1 MIEKLTK
8 TNLYLALALLIYVPF
23 HAILSIWASS
33 IFGHYTLAR
42 LFEEYILGVM
52 LLIGIYLFIKD
63 FKDQKKLFKDK
74 LIILMVSYLALIL
87 IYSKVGYMSGTV
99 NLKASLYGI
108 LLDTRYLI
116 YFLLVYQTIYL
127 FNKLNLK
134 NKIDI
139 SKLIMIPA
147 FIVIAFGLLQVFVL
161 PYNFLSHF
169 GYSKDT
175 ILPYQTVNNNLKY
188 IRIMSTLRGSN
199 PLGAYLIFP
208 ISFLFIRLLNNKKD
222 YKNYIYIL
230 ASLVVL
236 YFSYCRSAV
245 LGLIF
250 SIAAIYYLNI
260 KNNKMKRVFELC
272 SVLVVIVS
280 SLSFV
285 AFRNNSYFQNIVFHT
300 QKNSAVKSTSDQG
313 HSSALLSGIK
323 EVIRHPLG
331 NGVGYA
337 GQASIYNYRPAVI
350 SENYFLQIGE
360 ETGVIGLLLFI
371 AIIILILFRLY
382 KNKSDDFSKLMFGLT
397 LAMITVCMLWFAL
410 SDETLCFIFF
420 GLLAV
425 TLSKKRINLIK
436 E

>member
-87 IYSKVGYMSGTV
+87 IY
-99 NLKASLYGI
+99 
-108 LLDTRYLI
+108 
-116 YFLLVYQTIYL
+116 FLLVYQTIYL

-199 PLGAYLIFP
+199 PLGVYLIFP

-222 YKNYIYIL
+222 YKNYLYIL

-236 YFSYCRSAV
+236 YFSYCRSAI

-272 SVLVVIVS
+272 TVLVVIAS

-337 GQASIYNYRPAVI
+337 GQASIYNYHPAVI

>member
-1 MIEKLTK
+1 
-8 TNLYLALALLIYVPF
+8 
-23 HAILSIWASS
+23 
-33 IFGHYTLAR
+33 
-42 LFEEYILGVM
+42 
-52 LLIGIYLFIKD
+52 
-63 FKDQKKLFKDK
+63 
-74 LIILMVSYLALIL
+74 
-87 IYSKVGYMSGTV
+87 
-99 NLKASLYGI
+99 
-108 LLDTRYLI
+108 
-116 YFLLVYQTIYL
+116 
-127 FNKLNLK
+127 
-134 NKIDI
+134 
-139 SKLIMIPA
+139 
-147 FIVIAFGLLQVFVL
+147 
-161 PYNFLSHF
+161 
-169 GYSKDT
+169 
-175 ILPYQTVNNNLKY
+175 
-188 IRIMSTLRGSN
+188 
-199 PLGAYLIFP
+199 
-208 ISFLFIRLLNNKKD
+208 
-222 YKNYIYIL
+222 
-230 ASLVVL
+230 
-236 YFSYCRSAV
+236 
-245 LGLIF
+245 
-250 SIAAIYYLNI
+250 
-260 KNNKMKRVFELC
+260 MKRVFELC

-300 QKNSAVKSTSDQG
+300 QKNSTVKSTSDQG

-337 GQASIYNYRPAVI
+337 GQASIYNYRTAVI

-397 LAMITVCMLWFAL
+397 LTMITVCMLWFAL